1 MEEAAGQYLD
11 HNDGA
16 TDLSIPASVISN
28 PQSVTNPQIANES
41 QEEATTPESEIV
53 YPPVVTTSQA
63 LSHLDGLI
71 TS

>member
-16 TDLSIPASVISN
+16 TDPSIPASVISN
-28 PQSVTNPQIANES
+28 PQSVTGPQVANES
-41 QEEATTPESEIV
+41 QEEATTPESKIV
-53 YPPVVTTSQA
+53 YPPITTSQA
-63 LSHLDGLI
+63 LSHLDELI